1 MEDRFVAVAR
11 QGQKS
16 NTLHIYEAGRG
27 ILVYHRSLDKK
38 GSNRMTSQTE
48 GVVIDQALQ
57 RAPLTATPAEI
68 KALLTVIEKDILPK
82 TEAGVAAGN
91 KVFGAAVLS
100 KEFDVVIAGT
110 NCETECPLFHGEVK
124 VIYDWSLQTPPA
136 ERGPQAVSSVFLATH
151 EPCCM
156 CISSIVWAGFNKCFY
171 FFPYAITS
179 AQGIPHDINTMH
191 ELWGVNTYR
200 KVNKYCATAGLME
213 LIEQLPD
220 GEEKSELLVQQ
231 QRLLDAYDE
240 LANKYHS
247 EKAQNVNNSLVL
259 G

>member
-1 MEDRFVAVAR
+1 
-11 QGQKS
+11 
-16 NTLHIYEAGRG
+16 
-27 ILVYHRSLDKK
+27 
-38 GSNRMTSQTE
+38 MTSQTE
-48 GVVIDQALQ
+48 GVVIDPAAQ

-68 KALLTVIEKDILPK
+68 KKLLTVIEKDILPK

-91 KVFGAAVLS
+91 KVFGAAVLN
-100 KEFDVVIAGT
+100 KDLEVTIAGT
-110 NCETECPLFHGEVK
+110 NSETECPLFHGEVK
-124 VIYDWSLQTPPA
+124 VIYDWSQITPAA

-171 FFPYAITS
+171 FFPYSITS

-213 LIEQLPD
+213 LVEQLPE
-220 GEEKSELLVQQ
+220 GEEKTDLLAQQ
-231 QRLLDAYDE
+231 QRLLDAYDK

-247 EKAQNVNNSLVL
+247 EKATNANNSLVL